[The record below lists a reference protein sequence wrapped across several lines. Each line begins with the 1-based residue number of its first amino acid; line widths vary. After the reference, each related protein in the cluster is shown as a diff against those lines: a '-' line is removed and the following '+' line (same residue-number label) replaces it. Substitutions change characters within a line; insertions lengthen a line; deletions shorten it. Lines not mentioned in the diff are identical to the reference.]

1 MRPCLS
7 ENEAVA
13 FVGGRVSPED
23 RVEIAAHLDSCS
35 ACLGVVGGTA
45 SRPERLDAAVT
56 VAVTPPGPAPG
67 TLQTARIV
75 ALALV
80 TVVIAGTGAL
90 FLSRPVGPA
99 EDFPRRLAALRDESA
114 ALGAAA
120 VAALPGAAFRE
131 TRTRHL
137 NFGFTRDAIWLRLT
151 VQNPEPVPRDVVLDA
166 TREWV
171 TEVDLFEVV
180 GGAAKPLARSGAR
193 VPLAERPIATER
205 IAFPLTLAAGETRT
219 LLIRLHGSSPLS
231 FRGDVSTRA
240 AFTSREAGDQLLF
253 GGFYAI
259 LWGLAAYSLLLFATL
274 RDRTQLLVG
283 ITLGFYGLAEA
294 TSHGHLSR
302 LFPIG
307 AGWFE
312 ISGGAAAFSV
322 FLAALL
328 SLARL
333 LLGWPATG
341 RLGRATRAA
350 IWLVSGVAAVPVL
363 FPRLHFLAFAA
374 LSVACIGTLAAVL
387 PSTRRDVTTMFFFLA
402 TGSLLITGAP
412 TLLVLFGAMP
422 AFPFIEYANHV
433 GAVAMSCLFSLLVAD
448 AIRQQREKIGFLN
461 RELAAGSEELR
472 FQVAAR
478 SRELVNVLARSVGP
492 VAVVEIRPGE
502 VFEERYRVLRH
513 LGDGAWGRVYEVA
526 RLSDARAFALKVVT
540 RARSGAEAARVARE
554 AEIGARL
561 SHPNLVGIVDIGVAA
576 AGSPFL
582 VMELVR
588 GGSLEEQRA
597 RFGDVAWA
605 LPLLGGTAQG
615 LAALHEA
622 RVVHRDL
629 KPANVLL
636 EGATAKVADFGI
648 ARVETLAGETATGDP
663 LARPSSVAAPLALT
677 RAGALMGTPA
687 YMAPEAARGARFV
700 GAPADVF
707 AFGVMACEMLTGQP
721 AFEDAPV
728 LSVLEGRAPRR
739 AARVAGPRVPAS
751 LSELLEACLAPEPA
765 ARPAV
770 ADLVASWHRMTM

>member
-13 FVGGRVSPED
+13 FVGGQVSPED
-23 RVEIAAHLDSCS
+23 RIEIAAHLDSCS
-35 ACLGVVGGTA
+35 ACLGVVAGTA
-45 SRPERLDAAVT
+45 SQPAPLETPAE
-56 VAVTPPGPAPG
+56 VAVTPPGPG
-67 TLQTARIV
+67 TVQRARMV

-80 TVVIAGTGAL
+80 TLVVAGTGAL
-90 FLSRPVGPA
+90 FLSRPAGSA
-99 EDFPRRLAALRDESA
+99 ETFPRALAILRDESA
-114 ALGAAA
+114 ALGAEA
-120 VAALPGAAFRE
+120 VAAMPESAFRE
-131 TRTRHL
+131 TRTAHP
-137 NFGFTRDAIWLRLT
+137 NFGFTRDAVWLRLK

-171 TEVDLFEVV
+171 TEVDLFEIV
-180 GGAAKPLARSGAR
+180 GAAAKPLARSGAR
-193 VPLAERPIATER
+193 VPLAERPIVTER
-205 IAFPLTLAAGETRT
+205 IAFPLTLAAGQTRT

-231 FRGDVSTRA
+231 FRGDLSTRA

-283 ITLGFYGLAEA
+283 IVLGFYGLAEA
-294 TSHGHLSR
+294 ASHGHLSR

-333 LLGWPATG
+333 VLGWPATG

-350 IWLVSGVAAVPVL
+350 IGFVSGVAAVPVV
-363 FPRLHFLAFAA
+363 FPSLHFLAFAA
-374 LSVACIGTLAAVL
+374 LLVACIGTLAAVL
-387 PSTRRDVTTMFFFLA
+387 PNARRDVSTMFFFLA
-402 TGSLLITGAP
+402 TGSLLLTGAP

-448 AIRQQREKIGFLN
+448 AIRQQREKIGSLN
-461 RELAAGSEELR
+461 RELAAWSEELR

-492 VAVVEIRPGE
+492 VAAVEIRPGE

-605 LPLLGGTAQG
+605 LPLLGDTAQG
-615 LAALHEA
+615 LAALHRA

-636 EGATAKVADFGI
+636 DGATAKVADFGI
-648 ARVETLAGETATGDP
+648 ARVETLAGETVAPDP
-663 LARPSSVAAPLALT
+663 LAPASSMAAPLALT
-677 RAGALMGTPA
+677 RAGALIGTPA

-707 AFGVMACEMLTGQP
+707 AFGVMACEMLTGGP
-721 AFEDAPV
+721 AFEGAPI
-728 LSVLEGRAPRR
+728 LSALEGRPPRR
-739 AARVAGPRVPAS
+739 AARVAGSLVPAS
-751 LSELLEACLAPEPA
+751 LSELLESCLAPEPTT
-765 ARPAV
+765 RPSIT
-770 ADLVASWHRMTM
+770 DLVTSWRRVTM

>member
-13 FVGGRVSPED
+13 FVGGLVSPED
-23 RVEIAAHLDSCS
+23 RLEIATHLDSCP
-35 ACLGVVGGTA
+35 ACLGVVAGTA
-45 SRPERLDAAVT
+45 SQPERLDTAST
-56 VAVTPPGPAPG
+56 VAVTPPGPATVRRAG
-67 TLQTARIV
+67 IV

-80 TVVIAGTGAL
+80 TLVVAGAGAL
-90 FLSRPVGPA
+90 FLSRPVGSA
-99 EDFPRRLAALRDESA
+99 QDFPRSLAALRDA
-114 ALGAAA
+114 GATLGAQA
-120 VAALPGAAFRE
+120 VAALPEDAFRE
-131 TRTRHL
+131 TRPEHV
-137 NFGFTRDAIWLRLT
+137 NFGFTRDAVWLRLRLR
-151 VQNPEPVPRDVVLDA
+151 NPEPVARDIVLDA

-171 TEVDLFEVV
+171 TEVDLFEIV
-180 GGAAKPLARSGAR
+180 GSAAKPLARSGAR
-193 VPLAERPIATER
+193 VPLAQRPIVTER
-205 IAFPLTLAAGETRT
+205 IAFPLTLAAGQTRT

-231 FRGDVSTRA
+231 FRGEVSTRA
-240 AFTSREAGDQLLF
+240 AFTSREAGEQLLF

-259 LWGLAAYSLLLFATL
+259 LLGLSAYSLLLFATL

-283 ITLGFYGLAEA
+283 IVLGSYGLAEA

-307 AGWFE
+307 AGWLE

-333 LLGWPATG
+333 VLGWPATG

-350 IWLVSGVAAVPVL
+350 IWLVSGVAAVPVV
-363 FPRLHFLAFAA
+363 FPSLHFLAFAA

-387 PSTRRDVTTMFFFLA
+387 PSTRRDVTTLFFFLA

-412 TLLVLFGAMP
+412 TLMVLFGAMP

-478 SRELVNVLARSVGP
+478 SRELVNVLSKSIGP
-492 VAVVEIRPGE
+492 IGDVEIRPQE

-561 SHPNLVGIVDIGVAA
+561 SHPNLVGIVDVGVAA
-576 AGSPFL
+576 GGSPFL
-582 VMELVR
+582 VMELVG

-605 LPLLGGTAQG
+605 LPLLGGAAQG
-615 LAALHEA
+615 LAALHRA

-636 EGATAKVADFGI
+636 DGATAKVADFGI
-648 ARVETLAGETATGDP
+648 ARVETLAGEPVAADP
-663 LARPSSVAAPLALT
+663 LALSSSMAAPLALT

-707 AFGVMACEMLTGQP
+707 AFGVMACEMLTGRP
-721 AFEDAPV
+721 AFEDAPI
-728 LSVLEGRAPRR
+728 LAALEGRAPRR
-739 AARVAGPRVPAS
+739 AARVAGSHVPAS
-751 LSELLEACLAPEPA
+751 LSELIESCLAPEPA
-765 ARPAV
+765 ARPSV
-770 ADLVASWHRMTM
+770 ADLVASWRHVKR

>member
-13 FVGGRVSPED
+13 FVGGQVSPED
-23 RVEIAAHLDSCS
+23 RIEIAAHLDSCS
-35 ACLGVVGGTA
+35 ACLGVVAGTA
-45 SRPERLDAAVT
+45 SQPAPLETPAE
-56 VAVTPPGPAPG
+56 VAVTPPGPG
-67 TLQTARIV
+67 TVQRARMV

-80 TVVIAGTGAL
+80 TLVVAGTGAL
-90 FLSRPVGPA
+90 FLSRPAGSA
-99 EDFPRRLAALRDESA
+99 ETFPRALAILRDESA
-114 ALGAAA
+114 ALGAEA
-120 VAALPGAAFRE
+120 VAAMPESAFRE
-131 TRTRHL
+131 TRTAHP
-137 NFGFTRDAIWLRLT
+137 NFGFTRDAVWLRLK

-171 TEVDLFEVV
+171 TEVDLFEIV
-180 GGAAKPLARSGAR
+180 GSAAKPLARSGAR
-193 VPLAERPIATER
+193 VPLAERPIVTER
-205 IAFPLTLAAGETRT
+205 IAFPLTLAAAETRT

-231 FRGDVSTRA
+231 FRGDISTRA
-240 AFTSREAGDQLLF
+240 GFTSREAGDQLLF

-283 ITLGFYGLAEA
+283 IVLGFYGLAEA
-294 TSHGHLSR
+294 ASHGHLSR

-333 LLGWPATG
+333 VLGWPATG

-350 IWLVSGVAAVPVL
+350 IGFVSGVAAVPVV
-363 FPRLHFLAFAA
+363 FPSLHFLAFAA
-374 LSVACIGTLAAVL
+374 LLVACIGTLAAVL
-387 PSTRRDVTTMFFFLA
+387 PNARRDVSTMFFFLA
-402 TGSLLITGAP
+402 TGSLLLTGAP

-448 AIRQQREKIGFLN
+448 AIRQQREKIGSLN

-492 VAVVEIRPGE
+492 VAAVEIRPGE

-597 RFGDVAWA
+597 RF
-605 LPLLGGTAQG
+605 
-615 LAALHEA
+615 
-622 RVVHRDL
+622 VHRDL

-636 EGATAKVADFGI
+636 DGATAKVADFGI
-648 ARVETLAGETATGDP
+648 ARVETLAGETVAPDP
-663 LARPSSVAAPLALT
+663 LAPASSMAAPLALT
-677 RAGALMGTPA
+677 RAGALIGTPA

-707 AFGVMACEMLTGQP
+707 AFGVMACEMLTGGP
-721 AFEDAPV
+721 AFEGAPI
-728 LSVLEGRAPRR
+728 LSALEGRPPRR
-739 AARVAGPRVPAS
+739 AARVAGSLVPAS
-751 LSELLEACLAPEPA
+751 LSELLESCLAPEPTT
-765 ARPAV
+765 RPSIT
-770 ADLVASWHRMTM
+770 DLVTSWRRVTM